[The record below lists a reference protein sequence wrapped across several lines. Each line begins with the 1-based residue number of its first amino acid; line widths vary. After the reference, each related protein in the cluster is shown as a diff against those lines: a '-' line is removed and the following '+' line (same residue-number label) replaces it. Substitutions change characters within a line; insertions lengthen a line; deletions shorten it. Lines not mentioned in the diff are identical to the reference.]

1 MIRFLAILFLTMPV
15 FAGDNH
21 VHVEQV
27 GTGADNV
34 SLEIDQAGYGNLID
48 FTFAHQNNVFNFL
61 QVGANNKI
69 SYVPYWGSGKSWGGD
84 VDGTGNNEDIAQYDG
99 AEYGRHLWGNN
110 NDVDVYQNGTHIHYL
125 DIHADDT
132 KVETW
137 QEGTGEHYSHAYF
150 YGTADGSEVDLMQKG
165 NANHNAQIR
174 LQGNQ
179 PTTLNLLQQG
189 STNQSYNLTQTCY
202 TTGGCTVNVTQGN

>member
-1 MIRFLAILFLTMPV
+1 MRKLLILLLLSTPV

-27 GTGADNV
+27 GTGGDSVN
-34 SLEIDQAGYGNLID
+34 LEIDQAGYGNTID

-84 VDGTGNNEDIAQYDG
+84 VDGTGNNEEIAQYDG

-110 NDVDVYQNGTHIHYL
+110 NDVDVYQSGTHTHYL
-125 DIHADDT
+125 DVHADDT
-132 KVETW
+132 IVETW
-137 QEGTGEHYSHAYF
+137 QEGTGSHYSHAYF
-150 YGTADGSEVDLMQKG
+150 YGTADGSDVDIMQKG
-165 NANHNAQIR
+165 NANHNAQIK

-179 PTTLNLLQQG
+179 PTTLNLIQQG
-189 STNQSYNLTQTCY
+189 TTNQSYNLTQTCY